1 LPDVHNEGNLAIPSS
16 LPSIFMAKLLN
27 AFGGELLL
35 WGAVLLFL
43 IILAVAVVR
52 SLRDSIKGD
61 KAGEADLL
69 TNFQEMRREG
79 DINDAEFRNIRAVLG
94 SKRPGEVKH
103 GKDKG

>member
-1 LPDVHNEGNLAIPSS
+1 MD
-16 LPSIFMAKLLN
+16 KLLSLL
-27 AFGGELLL
+27 GVEMLL
-35 WGAVLLFL
+35 WGTVLLVM
-43 IILAVAVVR
+43 IVLAVAVVR
-52 SLRDSIKGD
+52 RLRDSIRSD

-94 SKRPGEVKH
+94 SKRPSEANN

>member
-1 LPDVHNEGNLAIPSS
+1 MD
-16 LPSIFMAKLLN
+16 KLLSLL
-27 AFGGELLL
+27 GVEMLL
-35 WGAVLLFL
+35 WGTVLLVM
-43 IILAVAVVR
+43 IVLAVAVVR
-52 SLRDSIKGD
+52 RLRDSIRSD

-94 SKRPGEVKH
+94 SKRPGEVRN

>member
-1 LPDVHNEGNLAIPSS
+1 MDRLVSTLGV
-16 LPSIFMAKLLN
+16 
-27 AFGGELLL
+27 ELLL
-35 WGAVLLFL
+35 WGVVLLVML
-43 IILAVAVVR
+43 VLAIAVVR
-52 SLRDSIKGD
+52 RLRDSIKSD

-94 SKRPGEVKH
+94 SKRPGEVRN

>member
-1 LPDVHNEGNLAIPSS
+1 MD
-16 LPSIFMAKLLN
+16 KLFSTL
-27 AFGGELLL
+27 GVELLL
-35 WGAVLLFL
+35 WGAVLLVML
-43 IILAVAVVR
+43 VLAVAVVR
-52 SLRDSIKGD
+52 RLRDSIRSD

-94 SKRPGEVKH
+94 SKRPSEVRN